1 MQVNSIPAVYGTI
14 QRMGHAA
21 RIIAIHTAA
30 AQPGCGACQHNS
42 GTPVCR
48 AALGEGC
55 AAPRLQGSPP
65 DLRRLMIALGPALGF
80 AADVADAGAGVV
92 VSLSVQPG
100 EVDLCLAAGLHC
112 GGAALADAA
121 FQTLRGL
128 LPDTDIYVNSA
139 A

>member
-1 MQVNSIPAVYGTI
+1 MPC
-14 QRMGHAA
+14 MGYAA
-21 RIIAIHTAA
+21 RTIAIHRAT
-30 AQPGCGACQHNS
+30 AQPGCGACLHDI
-42 GTPVCR
+42 GTPACR
-48 AALGEGC
+48 ATLGEDC

-65 DLRRLMIALGPALGF
+65 DLRRVMSALGPTLGF
-80 AADVADAGAGVV
+80 AADAVDAGAGVV

>member
-1 MQVNSIPAVYGTI
+1 MPC
-14 QRMGHAA
+14 MGYAA
-21 RIIAIHTAA
+21 KTIAIHRAT
-30 AQPGCGACQHNS
+30 AQPGRGACLHDS
-42 GTPVCR
+42 GTPACR
-48 AALGEGC
+48 ATLGEDC
-55 AAPRLQGSPP
+55 AAPRLQGSPH
-65 DLRRLMIALGPALGF
+65 DLRRVMSALGPALGF
-80 AADVADAGAGVV
+80 AADAADAGAGVV

-100 EVDLCLAAGLHC
+100 EVDLCLAASLHC

>member
-1 MQVNSIPAVYGTI
+1 MPC
-14 QRMGHAA
+14 MGYAA
-21 RIIAIHTAA
+21 KTIAIHRAT
-30 AQPGCGACQHNS
+30 AQPGRGACLHDS
-42 GTPVCR
+42 GTPACR
-48 AALGEGC
+48 ATLGEDC

-65 DLRRLMIALGPALGF
+65 DLRRVMSALGPALGF
-80 AADVADAGAGVV
+80 AADAVDAGAGVV

-128 LPDTDIYVNSA
+128 LPDTDIYVNCA

>member
-1 MQVNSIPAVYGTI
+1 MPC
-14 QRMGHAA
+14 MGYAA
-21 RIIAIHTAA
+21 KTIAIHRAT
-30 AQPGCGACQHNS
+30 AQPGRGACLHDI
-42 GTPVCR
+42 GTPACR
-48 AALGEGC
+48 ATLGEDC
-55 AAPRLQGSPP
+55 AAPRLQGSLP
-65 DLRRLMIALGPALGF
+65 DLRRVMSALGPALGF
-80 AADVADAGAGVV
+80 AADAADAGVGVV

-112 GGAALADAA
+112 GGAALVDAA